1 MPRKAR
7 KLSSCGVYHIM
18 IRGINRMTIF
28 NDDADNLN
36 FLHILDFCADEN
48 FIIMAYCL
56 MGNHLHLLAKD
67 CNDSLQH
74 MMKAIGV
81 RYVAYYNRRYQRTG
95 PLFQGRYKS
104 QPVTTKGYFLRV
116 LRYIHRN
123 PVAAGMVQDMQ
134 DYPWSSYIDY
144 FASRKKPLCHVDT
157 SYALALHD
165 LDWLRHYHQ
174 QPELNA
180 RGILEDSPLPAF
192 TDAELCDGMPRNPAL
207 PRIHR
212 NPAAAPSGNTRG
224 RQHYTTLTAYR
235 DGTRRHPPPSAVSGD
250 TTLKGEIP

>member
-1 MPRKAR
+1 
-7 KLSSCGVYHIM
+7 
-18 IRGINRMTIF
+18 
-28 NDDADNLN
+28 
-36 FLHILDFCADEN
+36 
-48 FIIMAYCL
+48 MAYCL

-144 FASRKKPLCHVDT
+144 FASRKKPLCRHK
-157 SYALALHD
+157 
-165 LDWLRHYHQ
+165 LR
-174 QPELNA
+174 A
-180 RGILEDSPLPAF
+180 
-192 TDAELCDGMPRNPAL
+192 C
-207 PRIHR
+207 
-212 NPAAAPSGNTRG
+212 
-224 RQHYTTLTAYR
+224 TA
-235 DGTRRHPPPSAVSGD
+235 
-250 TTLKGEIP
+250 